1 MKKTSKYLLTG
12 ALLAAIEGLI
22 STPFALTKASSEFQP
37 ARYFLFLPFTLGPG
51 LLANLEKNTWTT
63 WTTAFAAYF
72 LLLFIAQTTINIYF
86 TRFSRLNN
94 NTPLQACDKDVYK
107 KTTA

>member
-1 MKKTSKYLLTG
+1 MKKTIKYLLTG
-12 ALLAAIEGLI
+12 AVLGAIWGLI
-22 STPFALTKASSEFQP
+22 RTPFALTTAASGFQP
-37 ARYFLFLPFTLGPG
+37 ARHLLPPFTLGLG

-63 WTTAFAAYF
+63 WATVFAAYF
-72 LLLFIAQTTINIYF
+72 LLLFIVQTTINIYF

-94 NTPLQACDKDVYK
+94 STTVHACDGRVNK